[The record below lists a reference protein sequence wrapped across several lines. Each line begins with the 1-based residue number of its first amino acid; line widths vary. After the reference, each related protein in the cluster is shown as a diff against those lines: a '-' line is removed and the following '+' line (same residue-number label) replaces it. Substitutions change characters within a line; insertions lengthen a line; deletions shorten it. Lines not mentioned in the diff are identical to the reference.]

1 MSSSRRKG
9 RILALMGLYQID
21 LVDPP
26 IQEVL
31 NFRYYDKSTTEEERE
46 YATFLIKGVVDNWEM
61 IDNHIKEHS
70 VHWEISRI
78 SIVNRCILR
87 LSILS
92 FLKEPL
98 LPASIIIDEAIGLTR
113 EFESEDS
120 VGFINGVLDSIRKK
134 LVPN

>member
-21 LVDPP
+21 LVNPP
-26 IQEVL
+26 LPEVL
-31 NFRYYDKSTTEEERE
+31 SFRYYDKPTTDEEKE
-46 YATFLIKGVVDNWEM
+46 YASFLIKGVVDNWEM
-61 IDNHIKEHS
+61 IDTQIKEHS

-98 LPASIIIDEAIGLTR
+98 LPASIVIDEALELTR

-120 VGFINGVLDSIRKK
+120 IGFINGVLDSIRKK